1 MSVLI
6 APMGNVNARVGIC
19 GFVSALM
26 AIHDADG
33 LANDMQGAVFQT
45 ATLPKRLCKEIQQF
59 LQGLVG
65 AGDRNLVHAIED
77 FTRSCGDQYA
87 SFSVTEYLNFD
98 FDNISMENWQ
108 VVRDRFDI
116 AMPPQAILRYLQNRW
131 GLPAARMIGVGEDT
145 EKYIVGVR
153 DTSEERERYNG
164 LVHWMYVSNGRVF
177 SWGEEYGS
185 ITEAD
190 ADFEEVYRISIGVV

>member
-6 APMGNVNARVGIC
+6 APMGNVNSDVGIC
-19 GFVSALM
+19 GFASALM

-33 LANDMQGAVFQT
+33 LANDLQGAAFQT

-65 AGDRNLVHAIED
+65 AGETNLIQSIEA
-77 FTRSCGDQYA
+77 FTRSFGDDYA
-87 SFSVTEYLNFD
+87 TFSVAQYLNFD
-98 FDNISMENWQ
+98 FDSISMDNWRA
-108 VVRDRFDI
+108 VRSRFDV
-116 AMPPQAILRYLQNRW
+116 ALPPQVLLRYLQNRW

-145 EKYIVGVR
+145 DKYIVGVR
-153 DTSEERERYNG
+153 EKSKQREEYNG

-177 SWGEEYGS
+177 SWGDQFDS

-190 ADFEEVYRISIGVV
+190 ADFEEVYRIAIGVH